1 MGTHP
6 RLDRWPPECGAAR
19 RRALRVQPGCG
30 PDWAAGRATGEPT
43 GAARARLR
51 IRHHG
56 RRIHQPPTPARRHVP
71 APAYDPLRARDRP
84 QRRDRAPVRLTE
96 ARGPVHRPAD
106 PGTRRRPRHPGGPG
120 GRRADSPVP
129 DQVRHHHADR
139 RSVRGNRKRTVS
151 HLNDAEA
158 RAREELVPTPA
169 GPARLDWFP
178 ARGQPR
184 AVALLGHGT
193 ATGVEAADLQA
204 LAVVLPRHGITV
216 ALVTQPYRVES
227 NPRVAD
233 EASLDSA
240 WKAVWRRAAG
250 LGALA
255 VLALAYPLLG
265 PGSPRE
271 LLSTGCPTL
280 IIQGGSDPFGRPG
293 QFPPLPPQHELV
305 EIPGAN
311 HMFTTGA
318 SASRPTP
325 LEQLT
330 AAAATWID
338 RQLPAAHG

>member
-1 MGTHP
+1 
-6 RLDRWPPECGAAR
+6 
-19 RRALRVQPGCG
+19 
-30 PDWAAGRATGEPT
+30 
-43 GAARARLR
+43 
-51 IRHHG
+51 
-56 RRIHQPPTPARRHVP
+56 
-71 APAYDPLRARDRP
+71 
-84 QRRDRAPVRLTE
+84 
-96 ARGPVHRPAD
+96 
-106 PGTRRRPRHPGGPG
+106 
-120 GRRADSPVP
+120 
-129 DQVRHHHADR
+129 
-139 RSVRGNRKRTVS
+139 VS

-158 RAREELVPTPA
+158 GAREELVLTPA
-169 GPARLDWFP
+169 GAARLDWFP

-216 ALVTQPYRVES
+216 ALVTQPYRIEG

-233 EASLDSA
+233 EVSLDSA
-240 WKAVWRRAAG
+240 WKSVWPMAAG
-250 LGALA
+250 LGLPVISGGRSAGSQVACRTAAELGALA

-293 QFPPLPPQHELV
+293 QFPPLPPQYELV

-318 SASRPTP
+318 SASRPAP

-330 AAAATWID
+330 ASAATWID
-338 RQLPAAHG
+338 RQLPAAHS